1 MSNHH
6 SFVSK
11 LLCAVLSVVMMISLI
26 PAAAIT
32 ANAAEKK
39 DEGWLWPVPDSTYI
53 TPGRHFR
60 DGHKGI
66 DISASKT
73 RIVVAAKSGTVK
85 KVYSGC
91 NNHSGFG
98 RHCSP
103 ATKCKNPPYRL
114 DKKGNKIYYGYC
126 NNGLGRG
133 VLLYHPDGS
142 CTVYGHMES
151 VRPMR

>member
-98 RHCSP
+98 RHSALLP
-103 ATKCKNPPYRL
+103 NVKIRRTDWIKKVIRYTTAIATT
-114 DKKGNKIYYGYC
+114 D
-126 NNGLGRG
+126 
-133 VLLYHPDGS
+133 
-142 CTVYGHMES
+142 
-151 VRPMR
+151 